1 MPQRY
6 AERRNIMLT
15 SFELKMVLRSRNRG
29 VFPMTQTRRTTNR
42 TFDPRDQFIYLRSA
56 LGTVVTGIF
65 LMAAGN
71 ATAMPQVM
79 GGFDQSPETIV
90 QKVACLSI
98 GPVTSCRHGSGDNLF
113 KTQKNKKRQSKRG
126 HGGSPNWNHAGTPQ
140 KDNSGSAQT
149 DAAPTKETQ
158 PVFEDFDA
166 VTRGALIN
174 F

>member
-1 MPQRY
+1 
-6 AERRNIMLT
+6 MLT

-98 GPVTSCRHGSGDNLF
+98 GPVTLAGMEVEACPRCVRS
-113 KTQKNKKRQSKRG
+113 
-126 HGGSPNWNHAGTPQ
+126 SPNSRHH
-140 KDNSGSAQT
+140 SA
-149 DAAPTKETQ
+149 
-158 PVFEDFDA
+158 
-166 VTRGALIN
+166 R
-174 F
+174 